1 VSRAALAAGLA
12 VAVYVACLRRY
23 GIFDPADE
31 GLLLVQAWRTA
42 HGQMP
47 YVDFH
52 TGYGPLYFRLQ
63 SILVAAGGLAA
74 VRWMLVLIHGAG
86 AAFLYA
92 LARRLCGPAL
102 AAVAVALQV
111 AFFLPVAPARGAPF
125 NAPYPAWYAGVAGV
139 ALAVLLARP
148 RGLRV
153 AAAGVV
159 CGLVFAMKPN
169 SGVLLA
175 AGAATAIALSARPT
189 LVSRATLGLVALG
202 AVVLVAPTGA
212 TLTAIA
218 LVPPVLALVALGGEG
233 EAPGDARLALLAATF
248 AATATVSYAPT
259 LAALGFSHFSRDVLL
274 VGSNVEGL
282 YALAFPWTAVVA
294 AIVGL
299 AAFIDRG
306 RHARTA
312 AIAAL
317 GVIAVT
323 VAGAATD
330 ADAGAGAIRRGA
342 EVAALVAVPLV
353 GWGTATALRRVRDAA
368 LVAPTALAVVGAL
381 QLYPRPD
388 FLHLMPLGA
397 LLVPLALRLWRDVG
411 LPRGAMLAL
420 PLALAAGRFAP
431 TARVVSHVL
440 AGGVVDIDLGT
451 ARLVVEPEG
460 SVPLRNLGAAASAAR
475 ALAPEE
481 TLLVFPA
488 CGMVPFLAGRRPA
501 GPHDYFYPGR
511 PTRDEVAA
519 LVARFAAAPPPLAV
533 TCSAAGTPLT
543 AAWDSYPEM
552 VTLLRTRY
560 AEGAAYPPYTVL
572 ERR

>member
-1 VSRAALAAGLA
+1 VTHTGRGAAGGRASIRIRKYFAARNSILFAGKHGSAAQRAKLGATLAVSLPLQLLWHWPRGTMGDVRLKIRGGARRARRTAAAVRDAGAQVSRAALAAGLA

-31 GLLLVQAWRTA
+31 GLLLVQAWRAA
-42 HGQMP
+42 HGEMP

-63 SILVAAGGLAA
+63 SLLVAAGGLAA
-74 VRWMLVLIHGAG
+74 VRWVLVAVHGAG
-86 AAFLYA
+86 AALLYV
-92 LARRLCGPAL
+92 LARRVCGPAL

-139 ALAVLLARP
+139 AVAVLLARP
-148 RGLRV
+148 RGVRGRGGGRRLR
-153 AAAGVV
+153 ARLRDEAEQRGPARRGRRD
-159 CGLVFAMKPN
+159 GDRARRDADAR
-169 SGVLLA
+169 LA
-175 AGAATAIALSARPT
+175 RDARRSSRSAPSRSSRPT
-189 LVSRATLGLVALG
+189 G
-202 AVVLVAPTGA
+202 P

-218 LVPPVLALVALGGEG
+218 LVPPVLALVVLGGEG

-299 AAFIDRG
+299 AAFLDRG

-330 ADAGAGAIRRGA
+330 ADVGAGAIRRGA

-388 FLHLMPLGA
+388 FLHLM
-397 LLVPLALRLWRDVG
+397 R
-411 LPRGAMLAL
+411 
-420 PLALAAGRFAP
+420 
-431 TARVVSHVL
+431 
-440 AGGVVDIDLGT
+440 
-451 ARLVVEPEG
+451 
-460 SVPLRNLGAAASAAR
+460 SVRCSCRCA
-475 ALAPEE
+475 
-481 TLLVFPA
+481 
-488 CGMVPFLAGRRPA
+488 
-501 GPHDYFYPGR
+501 
-511 PTRDEVAA
+511 
-519 LVARFAAAPPPLAV
+519 PPLA
-533 TCSAAGTPLT
+533 
-543 AAWDSYPEM
+543 
-552 VTLLRTRY
+552 
-560 AEGAAYPPYTVL
+560 
-572 ERR
+572 